1 MPTKHENQLYTPQFL
16 LICFGQFLFFMSF
29 NMIIPELPD
38 FLTSLGGEDYKGFI
52 ISVSAIMAGLARPFS
67 GKIADTVGRK
77 SVVFFGICATVI
89 CAISYP
95 IFAYILPFFFIRFFH
110 GLAVGFAPTGNS
122 ALIADIADESRRGE
136 AMGVMG
142 LISNTGT
149 SIAPVLG
156 SFLTKSYGI
165 DIMFFSSA
173 LLALGSLA
181 ALAFV
186 HETLQNRV
194 RFHRQLLVIR
204 RHEILE
210 ENVLPAA
217 LVMALCIFTY
227 GGFLTVIPDYS
238 KNFGIENKGIFF
250 TIYTLSSV
258 LTRTTAGKFSDKY
271 GRVIVLKY
279 ALLLALVSLLSFM
292 YAKNALHFYA
302 ASVIYGAAVG
312 MYSPAL
318 FAWAADLSHREHL
331 GRGMSTIYIALEVGI
346 AAGAFFSG
354 LIYDNVIE
362 NLYWVFFLAFF
373 LNVLALIYLQFFC
386 GKGKKNE
393 IA

>member
-1 MPTKHENQLYTPQFL
+1 
-16 LICFGQFLFFMSF
+16 
-29 NMIIPELPD
+29 
-38 FLTSLGGEDYKGFI
+38 
-52 ISVSAIMAGLARPFS
+52 MAGLARPFS

-77 SVVFFGICATVI
+77 AVVFFGIFATVI
-89 CAISYP
+89 CSASYP
-95 IFAYILPFFFIRFFH
+95 IFAYILPFFIIRFFH

-122 ALIADIADESRRGE
+122 ALIADIATESRRGE

-165 DIMFFSSA
+165 ETMFFSSA
-173 LLALGSLA
+173 LLALCSLA
-181 ALAFV
+181 TVFFV
-186 HETLQNRV
+186 HETLQNKV
-194 RFHRQLLVIR
+194 RFHRQLLIIR

-227 GGFLTVIPDYS
+227 GAFLTVIPDFS
-238 KNFGIENKGIFF
+238 KHLGIENKGIFF

-258 LTRTTAGKFSDKY
+258 FTRIAAGKFSDKY

-279 ALLLALVSLLSFM
+279 ALSVALLSLLTFM
-292 YAKNALHFYA
+292 YASNATHFYA
-302 ASVIYGAAVG
+302 ASVVYGAAVG

-346 AAGAFFSG
+346 AAGAFFG
-354 LIYDNVIE
+354 GMIYGNVIE
-362 NLYWVFFLAFF
+362 NLYWVFFSSFI
-373 LNVLALIYLQFFC
+373 LNVFALIYLHFFC
-386 GKGKKNE
+386 KKE
-393 IA
+393 QIMYKKD